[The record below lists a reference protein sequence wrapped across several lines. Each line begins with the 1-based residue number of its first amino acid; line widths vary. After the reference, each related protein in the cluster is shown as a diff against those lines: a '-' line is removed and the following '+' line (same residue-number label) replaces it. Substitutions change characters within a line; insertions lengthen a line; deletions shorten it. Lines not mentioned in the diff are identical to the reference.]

1 MMDGRMRE
9 CWQELMWI
17 FFQSSTLPPAEFC
30 PCTRGHGVARD
41 ASPENK
47 LVIHQISDIPFCLML
62 QSKGKQWKYTWPK
75 RFSRDKHLPSPGVG
89 SWQPEERD
97 LLPLIFESEVRDFR
111 KLSSPW
117 KKSSW
122 FPSSCYCWKKQE
134 EKLLFAIQT
143 KVWRQWL
150 EKRTCS
156 YSRQLVWTFGAFAGL
171 GR

>member
-1 MMDGRMRE
+1 M
-9 CWQELMWI
+9 
-17 FFQSSTLPPAEFC
+17 
-30 PCTRGHGVARD
+30 ARD

-75 RFSRDKHLPSPGVG
+75 RFSREKRLPGPGVG

-97 LLPLIFESEVRDFR
+97 LLPLISESEVGDFR

-122 FPSSCYCWKKQE
+122 FPSSCYCWKKE

-143 KVWRQWL
+143 KVWRHLLDQETPL
-150 EKRTCS
+150 CYFGRTKS
-156 YSRQLVWTFGAFAGL
+156 TQITFFLVSDP
-171 GR
+171 